1 MRRPSRMTAGAAVLA
16 ALLAVTVGS
25 GTVTASAAPDNPN
38 TDGSASAGVD
48 SSSAIVMLS
57 GAPLTTAPGTR
68 NAKGRVDDSKPET
81 QSAKAALAAQRND
94 FKRWLQANAPRAVV
108 TGEHDL
114 ALNSVTVKLNGTSLA
129 TLQSAPGVVSAA
141 YELQYRPLGT
151 PVPARGAFDPA
162 DPDLSLI
169 HATEA
174 WGAGT
179 GQGIKVAIVDTGI
192 DISNPCFSDTGYAAT
207 QQLGD
212 TRFTNNKVI
221 AARVFSNKTTGRGF
235 TAEALQDHGTH
246 VAGTVACN
254 DGTKATVDGVA
265 IPYAL
270 AGVAPD
276 ALLGS
281 YNVFPGNETTGI
293 TNARSEDILD
303 ALEAAYADGMD
314 VANMSLGGNAHGAQ
328 DLLTIGVDNLTAA
341 GMVIAVAAG
350 NSGPGTATAESPG
363 SAQGAL
369 TAGASSVPHFVGTP
383 VTIAGKTYGAA
394 AGDFATVSRDL
405 TAPLA
410 APSGSNTVTGL
421 DEACSALPA
430 GSMTG
435 KIAVISRGTCA
446 FSVKIRNAQ
455 AAGAVAALVVNN
467 VAGVPSAMGSD
478 GTADQPTIPAYML
491 PLAAASAV
499 KAANGQ
505 SATIGAQQ
513 SYFQNAVDRNIMA
526 GFSSAGPV
534 DVSYRIKPDAVAP
547 GVNVLSSV
555 PAFDCDVPP
564 CFAFFQGTS
573 MATPHL
579 AGSAAVLL
587 SQHPDWTPRDV
598 NSALVNTAD
607 RYSLRTST
615 GDAYVVDRKNS
626 VQIQGG
632 GLENLALAARAT
644 LTLNPVSLSFGAV
657 PRGSGQSA
665 TQKVTVTNHGSKSV
679 TLTPAI
685 TDTRTQSGVTFSV
698 SGSVTIPA
706 GGSATVTVTVTN
718 ARSATAGPNSAY
730 LALRAGTTEVAHA
743 AVFEYTK

>member
-1 MRRPSRMTAGAAVLA
+1 MRRPTRLTAGAAVATAVLA
-16 ALLAVTVGS
+16 ATLGTGSVAALAAV
-25 GTVTASAAPDNPN
+25 DPN
-38 TDGSASAGVD
+38 TDGSPAAGVD
-48 SSSAIVMLS
+48 QSSAIVVLS
-57 GAPLTTAPGTR
+57 QAPLTTAPGTR
-68 NAKGRVDDSKPET
+68 NAKGRVDMNKQET
-81 QSAKAALAAQRND
+81 KSAQAQLAAQRNSL
-94 FKRWLQANAPRAVV
+94 KAWLRDNAPKATV

-114 ALNSVTVKLNGTSLA
+114 ALNAVTVKLNGTSLSTIQA
-129 TLQSAPGVVSAA
+129 APNVVSAQ
-141 YELQYRPLGT
+141 YELKYTPLGS
-151 PVPARGAFDPA
+151 PVAAKGAFNPA

-169 HATEA
+169 HATET
-174 WGAGT
+174 WGAGK

-192 DISNPCFSDTGYAAT
+192 DITNPCFSDAGYAKAT
-207 QQLGD
+207 RLGD

-235 TAEALQDHGTH
+235 TAQALQDHGTH

-254 DGTKATVDGVA
+254 DGTKATVDGVS

-276 ALLGS
+276 ALLGN
-281 YNVFPGNETTGI
+281 YNVFPGDEATGI
-293 TNARSEDILD
+293 TDARSEDILD

-314 VANMSLGGNAHGAQ
+314 VANMSLGGDAHGIQ

-363 SAQGAL
+363 SAKGAL
-369 TAGASSVPHFVGTP
+369 TAGASSVPHYVGTP
-383 VTIAGKTYGAA
+383 VTITGNSTEYGAA
-394 AGDFATVSRDL
+394 AGDFATVDKDL
-405 TAPLA
+405 TAPLGVVAGSGA
-410 APSGSNTVTGL
+410 AGL
-421 DEACSALPA
+421 DTACSALPA
-430 GSMTG
+430 GSLTG
-435 KIAVISRGTCA
+435 KIAVVARGTCA

-455 AAGAVAALVVNN
+455 TAGAVATLVVNN
-467 VAGVPSAMGSD
+467 VAGVPSAMGTD
-478 GTADQPTIPAYML
+478 GTANQPTIPAYML
-491 PLAAASAV
+491 PLSTGPAFA
-499 KAANGQ
+499 AANGK
-505 SATIGAQQ
+505 SATIGADPSYIQ
-513 SYFQNAVDRNIMA
+513 SPEDRNIMA

-587 SQHPDWTPRDV
+587 SQHPKWSPADV
-598 NSALVNTAD
+598 KSALVNTAD
-607 RYSLRTST
+607 RYSLRTSA
-615 GDAYVVDRKNS
+615 GDAYVVDQKNS

-632 GLENLALAARAT
+632 GLENVALATKAT

-657 PRGSGQSA
+657 PRGSGQST
-665 TQKVTVTNHGSKSV
+665 TQKVTVTNNGSGPIS
-679 TLTPAI
+679 LTPAI
-685 TDTRTQSGVTFSV
+685 TDAHTQSGVSFSV
-698 SGSVTIPA
+698 SGPVTIPA

-718 ARSATAGPNSAY
+718 AKSATAGPSSAY
-730 LALRAGTTEVAHA
+730 LVLRAGKAEVAHA